1 MTEKKQGARW
11 WQTLPGIVKGT
22 IGVIAG
28 ITSILVALDQ
38 LGWFSNEKI
47 WDIELP
53 AYVITDSAFATEEG
67 AGQRLVELSRRAN
80 NDPYFK
86 EEFSNFGFFWIPD
99 FKYLTNKKLFQVYIG
114 PYKNKE
120 DAYEALC
127 DYNKRYN
134 QGSYGILLSDKP
146 GRVDLNCNE

>member
-1 MTEKKQGARW
+1 MTEKKQGDRW

-22 IGVIAG
+22 IGMIAG

-53 AYVITDSAFATEEG
+53 AYVITDSAFKTEEE
-67 AGQRLVELSRRAN
+67 AGQRLAELSRRAN
-80 NDPYFK
+80 NDPYFNEK
-86 EEFSNFGFFWIPD
+86 FNFAFFWIPD

-120 DAYEALC
+120 DVYKALC
-127 DYNKRYN
+127 DYKKRYN
-134 QGSYGILLSDKP
+134 PDSYGVLLSDKP
-146 GRVDLNCNE
+146 GRDDFYCKE